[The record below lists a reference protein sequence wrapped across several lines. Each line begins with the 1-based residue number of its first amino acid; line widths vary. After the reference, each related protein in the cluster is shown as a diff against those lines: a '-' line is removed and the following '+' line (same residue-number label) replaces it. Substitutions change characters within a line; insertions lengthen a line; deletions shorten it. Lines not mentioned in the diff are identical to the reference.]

1 MGSQA
6 AGYDSDLAQLNKNF
20 QTFYRINKKSIP
32 ILNISIIVNIIF
44 KGRIISQTREP
55 EMDRNR

>member
-1 MGSQA
+1 MGSQG
-6 AGYDSDLAQLNKNF
+6 AGYDSDLAQLNKHF

-44 KGRIISQTREP
+44 KDRIISQTREP
-55 EMDRNR
+55 EMDQNR